1 MSALPAPLPPGA
13 VYGDPYIRVRVLG
26 QGSFG
31 RVLLVR
37 DSREETGSGSP
48 AAHYVMKEIDL
59 HQFGAK
65 GRVEALKE
73 VAFLNQLSHPY
84 IIRYK
89 EFFERTVP
97 LNGPGAPQQQPG
109 QQLVPLGKDGRPVEE
124 PAAGR
129 KMLYIVM
136 ESVVRSTES

>member
-1 MSALPAPLPPGA
+1 

-37 DSREETGSGSP
+37 DSREEGAGGP

-97 LNGPGAPQQQPG
+97 LNGGPGAPQQPG
-109 QQLVPLGKDGRPVEE
+109 QLVPLGKDGRPVEE

-136 ESVVRSTES
+136 ESVLLSM